1 MFNLRKA
8 SLAAMASAALL
19 AGCSSVPVPEE
30 AGMASGASVVTP
42 KQQEYLAAFNAPRGP
57 VRATQTGIRPG
68 YNFVGVA
75 ETDLTETLEWQIVA
89 PNGVVVEQG
98 RTIPYG
104 FDSGSGANVQ
114 LVVTSGLRTPATNL
128 VLVVEGVGKSHPF
141 DVSEDI
147 FRDLK
152 YDTLRYFYHNRA
164 GVPIESEHA
173 GGEQWAR
180 PAGHEKEVLT
190 CFHGKDMY
198 KISWPR
204 CDYTLDVSG
213 GWYDAGDQSKYV
225 VNSGISVWTLLNAY
239 ERGTSGFEDGATNIP
254 ESGNG
259 LNDLLDEARYNLD
272 YMLADQGTEDDG
284 CIRYGASQIW

>member
-1 MFNLRKA
+1 MRAFHRLVHMLAHEHGIVRVQVHGDGGLRAGYRFHGLMNHVADQIRLRLQFRADDTAGHGRGDLQQRLLNLGVQIRQWLHQGVEDFLESGDPLLGVCAALRKTGVV
-8 SLAAMASAALL
+8 AALVAVL
-19 AGCSSVPVPEE
+19 IG
-30 AGMASGASVVTP
+30 GF
-42 KQQEYLAAFNAPRGP
+42 LDL
-57 VRATQTGIRPG
+57 
-68 YNFVGVA
+68 VGVA

-128 VLVVEGVGKSHPF
+128 VLVVGGVGKSHPF

-173 GGEQWAR
+173 GDEQWAR

-225 VNSGISVWTLLNAY
+225 VNSGISVWTLLNA
-239 ERGTSGFEDGATNIP
+239 
-254 ESGNG
+254 
-259 LNDLLDEARYNLD
+259 
-272 YMLADQGTEDDG
+272 
-284 CIRYGASQIW
+284 